1 MCGSH
6 KNMLL
11 TIDIGN
17 TEITVGIF
25 NKNELLFEL
34 RFGTPKN
41 NPEKFLHDLFLELIT
56 KHPELL
62 KEKTEI
68 AVSSVVPSVASA
80 FETAQKKYFPSSHA
94 FYVTY
99 KCKSN
104 VELAVAKPETI
115 GADLIANAVA
125 AHHKYPTDLIVVD
138 LGTATTFQLIT
149 YDGKFI
155 GSSFFPGLNIS
166 ANALFEQAEKL
177 KSIEIKKPRSVIG
190 TNTEECLQSGLYYG
204 YAGMV
209 DSLIKKIEKEYGK
222 KTTAILTGGLS
233 NVIIEAVETDV
244 IHEKFL
250 TLDGIRILYEMALS
264 TSTPDERFCLWHN

>member
-1 MCGSH
+1 
-6 KNMLL
+6 MLL
-11 TIDIGN
+11 TFDIGN

-25 NKNELLFEL
+25 DGNKFLFEL
-34 RFGTPKN
+34 RADTPKN
-41 NPEKFLHDLFLELIT
+41 NPEKFLDDLFASLI
-56 KHPELL
+56 KHHAQLF

-68 AVSSVVPSVASA
+68 AVSTVVPSVANA
-80 FETAQKKYFPSSHA
+80 FENAQKKYFPSSSV
-94 FYVTY
+94 FQVTH

-104 VELAVAKPETI
+104 IELAVAKPETV

-125 AHHKYPTDLIVVD
+125 AHTKYPTDLIVVD

-149 YDGKFI
+149 HDGKFI
-155 GSSFFPGLNIS
+155 GSSFFPGLKIS

-177 KSIEIKKPRSVIG
+177 RSIEIKKPRSVIG

-209 DSLIKKIEKEYGK
+209 DSLIKKIESEYGK
-222 KTTAILTGGLS
+222 KTKKILTGGLS
-233 NVIIEAVETDV
+233 NVIIGAVETDV

-250 TLDGIRILYEMALS
+250 TLDGIKILYEM
-264 TSTPDERFCLWHN
+264 R